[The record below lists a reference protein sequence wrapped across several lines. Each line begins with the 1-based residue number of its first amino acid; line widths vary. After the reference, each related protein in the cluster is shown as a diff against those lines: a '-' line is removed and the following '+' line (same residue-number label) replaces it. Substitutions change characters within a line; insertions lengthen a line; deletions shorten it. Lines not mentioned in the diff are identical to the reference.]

1 MLPNHTAKS
10 LTELLISFNILRP
23 IEVKRLVD
31 PLIIPGTTQA
41 DMKIFKENL
50 LASYYGE
57 YRERQ
62 DTVEA
67 EEGGEL
73 ELSQKVKEQ
82 LLKTNS
88 NPNFWVSELVGR
100 GVATNREGF
109 ERVLKRSGVLLS
121 KKEIHGVFAELA
133 D

>member
-1 MLPNHTAKS
+1 
-10 LTELLISFNILRP
+10 
-23 IEVKRLVD
+23 
-31 PLIIPGTTQA
+31 
-41 DMKIFKENL
+41 MKIFKENL